1 MKRLFQLL
9 AFSTFTLLLT
19 SCGGSKMFLKG
30 QAPEAEY
37 TAKVPFTRSLNLIIV
52 EIEMGGKPRRFLFDS
67 GAPMVVSEELAKEF
81 DMKVVTKKYVK
92 DSGGQR
98 KRQNYVR
105 MPSFNFGQQPFGGF
119 TAVVVD
125 LNYSP
130 VIACLEIDGILGAN
144 MMHRAF
150 WKIDFVEEVMYV
162 SNYEEFLPEGEA
174 TVLPFRTKSTFT
186 PVVDLM
192 IDSTVVKNITFDTGS
207 AYALSIS
214 RSIIPEFDAH
224 SSAVYSSYGY
234 QSSGIFGALA
244 DTAYTLQKTV
254 VVGKTSI
261 PNMLLSVRQKHGKA
275 LLGTGF
281 FEDFDVVLNWQQRRA
296 FLIPATDSATMG
308 LTSLG
313 VSFIKQKDQ
322 LIVGS
327 VTMGQEPEQAGLAF
341 GDRIIELN
349 GITCTN
355 VTKKMFCEIRSML
368 SKKDQPVTITVENK
382 GAFTLEWKKYY

>member
-1 MKRLFQLL
+1 MKQLFQLL

-19 SCGGSKMFLKG
+19 GCGGSKMFLKG
-30 QAPEAEY
+30 EAPEAEY
-37 TAKVPFTRSLNLIIV
+37 TAQVPFTRSLNLIIV

-81 DMKVVTKKYVK
+81 DMKVVTKNYVK

-105 MPSFNFGQQPFGGF
+105 MPNFNFSHQPFGGF
-119 TAVVVD
+119 TAIVVD

-144 MMHRAF
+144 MMRRAF
-150 WKIDFVEEVMYV
+150 WKIDFVEEVMYF
-162 SNYEEFLPEGEA
+162 SNYDEFLPEGKA

-192 IDSTVVKNITFDTGS
+192 IDSTVVKNVTFDTGS
-207 AYALSIS
+207 ANALSIS
-214 RSIIPEFDAH
+214 RSIVPEFDVN
-224 SSAVYSSYGY
+224 SSDVYSSYGY

-244 DTAYTLQKTV
+244 DTAYYLQKTV
-254 VVGKTSI
+254 SVGKTPI
-261 PNMLLSVRQKHGKA
+261 PAMMLSVHQKNGKA

-281 FEDFDVVLNWQQRRA
+281 FEDYDVVLNWQQRRA
-296 FLIPATDSATMG
+296 FLIPATDSVSMG
-308 LTSLG
+308 LTSIG
-313 VSFIKQKDQ
+313 FSVVKQGDQ
-322 LIVGS
+322 LIVSS
-327 VTMGQEPEQAGLAF
+327 VTMGQEAEQAGLAF
-341 GDRIIELN
+341 GDRIIEIN

-355 VTKKMFCEIRSML
+355 VTGEMYCEIRSML
-368 SKKDQPVTITVENK
+368 SKKDQPVTVTVENK
-382 GAFTLEWKKYY
+382 GAFTFEWEKYF